1 MADICGGDSC
11 ANMGGMDIATILPD
25 TDERVPRHTSAMVND
40 RIQGRTLHDVSRF
53 FGADPV
59 FIDERIQELEREWDI
74 ERTLQ
79 ANAASV
85 ALVGLALGVA
95 VNRRFLLLPAAV
107 ATFLLQ
113 HALQGW
119 CPPLP
124 LFRRMGIRTSREIH
138 DEIIALR
145 ILRGDFLER
154 VESPEGALAH
164 ARNWS

>member
-1 MADICGGDSC
+1 MET
-11 ANMGGMDIATILPD
+11 ATLPATED
-25 TDERVPRHTSAMVND
+25 RVPHNTSSIVND
-40 RIQGRTLHDVSRF
+40 RIQGKTLHDVSRY

-59 FIDERIQELEREWDI
+59 FIDERIHELEREWDI
-74 ERTLQ
+74 ERTLE
-79 ANAASV
+79 ANAATV
-85 ALVGLALGVA
+85 ALAGLALGVA
-95 VNRRFLLLPAAV
+95 IDRRFLALPAAV
-107 ATFLLQ
+107 AVFLLQ

-124 LFRRMGIRTSREIH
+124 LFRRLGIRTAREIY

-154 VESPEGALAH
+154 VDYPERALAS

>member
-1 MADICGGDSC
+1 MDMA
-11 ANMGGMDIATILPD
+11 AKLPG
-25 TDERVPRHTSAMVND
+25 TDERVPTHTKANINQ

-53 FGADPV
+53 IGADPV
-59 FIDERIQELEREWDI
+59 FIDERIAELEREWDI
-74 ERTLQ
+74 ERTLE

-85 ALVGLALGVA
+85 ALIGLALGVA
-95 VNRRFLLLPAAV
+95 VDRRFLLLPAAV
-107 ATFLLQ
+107 AGFLLQ

-124 LFRRMGIRTSREIH
+124 LFRRLGVRTSREIH
-138 DEIIALR
+138 DEILALR

-154 VESPEGALAH
+154 TESPERALAN